1 VIELVRCGVIQH
13 TKTFKL
19 FIPMSRICAIT
30 GKRPKVGGRI
40 IHKGVSKKA
49 GGIGLQLVKN
59 NKRTFRPNVQRI
71 RVKLPSGQ
79 VKRMWVSVKAI
90 KAGKVLKG

>member
-1 VIELVRCGVIQH
+1 
-13 TKTFKL
+13 
-19 FIPMSRICAIT
+19 MSRICVIT

-59 NKRTFRPNVQRI
+59 NKRVFRPNVQKI

-79 VKRMWVSVKAI
+79 VKRDVGFSKSY
-90 KAGKVLKG
+90 